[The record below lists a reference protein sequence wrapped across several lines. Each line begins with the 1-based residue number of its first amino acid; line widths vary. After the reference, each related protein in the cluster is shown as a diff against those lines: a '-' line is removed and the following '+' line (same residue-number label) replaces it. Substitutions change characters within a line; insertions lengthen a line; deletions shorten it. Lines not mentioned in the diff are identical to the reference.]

1 MDEQPAHLSGNG
13 RKGSSSRGIPP
24 QLNLNFESGQT
35 NKQKKEMEEIMKNMT
50 RTSESIFQPDEQEA
64 FEFDYY
70 FKDVKLASDVSK
82 GQRNYERNLDALLE
96 QLL

>member
-1 MDEQPAHLSGNG
+1 
-13 RKGSSSRGIPP
+13 
-24 QLNLNFESGQT
+24 
-35 NKQKKEMEEIMKNMT
+35 MKNIT
-50 RTSESIFQPDEQEA
+50 RTSESIFQADDEST

-96 QLL
+96 ILL

>member
-1 MDEQPAHLSGNG
+1 
-13 RKGSSSRGIPP
+13 
-24 QLNLNFESGQT
+24 
-35 NKQKKEMEEIMKNMT
+35 MKNMT
-50 RTSESIFQPDEQEA
+50 RTSESIFMPDEQEI

-96 QLL
+96 